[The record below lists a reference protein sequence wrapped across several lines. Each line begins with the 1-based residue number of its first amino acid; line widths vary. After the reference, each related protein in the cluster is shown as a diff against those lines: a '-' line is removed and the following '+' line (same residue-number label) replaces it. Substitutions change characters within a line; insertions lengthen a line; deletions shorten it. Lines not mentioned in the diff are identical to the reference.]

1 MPTLETLSSPLR
13 LARTAF
19 VYQRCL
25 LIKPVLL
32 SYQQMARTYDM
43 ISLASAY
50 LARALGAR
58 LQHYRVQCK
67 FLKNGTLELVLTHI
81 DSRETYAISGIAK
94 MNYFNTLAVTRL
106 AGFLLSEIET
116 CQRWSLLNSG
126 ALPATRQRKTE
137 RRSVKNPVPTAG
149 FSLFGV

>member
-1 MPTLETLSSPLR
+1 MPTLESLSSPLR

-25 LIKPVLL
+25 LVKPVLL

-116 CQRWSLLNSG
+116 CRTLNLLSFG
-126 ALPATRQRKTE
+126 SRPAASQRKTE
-137 RRSVKNPVPTAG
+137 RCSVKQSCLAARIPLLTV
-149 FSLFGV
+149 